1 MKKLLTLPPN
11 LVENFHQLCNL
22 SRDEW
27 FVASDPSGRKVGSGG
42 GTVALVENY
51 VAAGGN
57 FSDRKII
64 IHACGESRR
73 LPAYASVGKVLTP
86 VPVFRWANGQHIDQT
101 LLSLQIPLY
110 EEIMERAPKSL
121 TTLIAS
127 GDVYIHAPG
136 ALDPI
141 PKADIVCYGL
151 WADAAL
157 ASHHGVFVLDRKNT
171 NELEQMLQKPSVEKL
186 AEISQNKYFLMDIG
200 VWLLS
205 DKAMKLLAKRSHST
219 DGNITA
225 YDLYSDF
232 GCALGNN
239 PQLSD
244 PEVNSLSVAVIPMTA
259 AEFYHFGTSRE
270 LISSTLALQSKVSDQ
285 RLIFHNK
292 IKPHP
297 ALFTQNCIMHKR
309 LESDNS
315 EVWVENSFIAADWT
329 LTSRNIVT
337 GIPEGMNGI
346 KLAPGQ
352 CLDVVPIGE
361 TKYAVRPYGFTDL
374 MSGDEQFTPRYPVV
388 DTPQQAALAAR
399 YLLGEESLAEGKQI
413 VENSPLLSAS
423 ELSAQCNLKRLFAQ
437 KAGFLKQNISQLA
450 ANHAMSVFY
459 QLDLDNLASTM
470 KSLGVDAPDPLPSD
484 APIIN
489 RSRCHM
495 LRARIADLN
504 GKNGHTESQKAFEL
518 LRESVLAFVDNSNV
532 HPCMDASP
540 DQIIWA
546 RSPVRIDLAGG
557 WTDTPPYSL
566 TNGANVVNMAVE
578 LNSQPP
584 LQTFIKP
591 CSRPHIV
598 LRSIDMGATETVATY
613 QQLTDF
619 QNVGSP
625 FSIPKAALAL
635 AGFYPTFSPHSY
647 PSLARQLEE
656 FGCGMEITLLSAV
669 PAGSGLG
676 TSSILASTVLAAI
689 SEFCGLAWDKTE
701 ICRRTLALEQLLTTG
716 GGWQDQYGGV
726 LRGVKLLQTQPGFD
740 QTPLSRW
747 LPDSIFT
754 SQDTHACH
762 LLYYT
767 GLTRTAKNILSEI
780 VRGMFLNHADRLRTL
795 EKMKAHALAM
805 ADAIQRSEFQ
815 RFGSLVAETWK
826 QNQLLDSGTNPPA
839 VAEIINKVNKYCLGL
854 KLPGA
859 GGGGFLYM
867 VARDPEAAA
876 KIREILTSTP
886 PNPRARFVDMSLS
899 NTGLQTSRS

>member
-11 LVENFHQLCNL
+11 LVENFHKLCNL

-27 FVASDPSGRKVGSGG
+27 FVASDPDGRKVGSGG
-42 GTVALVENY
+42 GTVALIENY
-51 VAAGGN
+51 IASGGN

-101 LLSLQIPLY
+101 LLSLQMPLY
-110 EEIMERAPKSL
+110 EEIMERAPESL

-136 ALDPI
+136 ALDPV
-141 PKADIVCYGL
+141 PQADIVCYGI
-151 WADAAL
+151 WTDAAL
-157 ASHHGVFVLDRKNT
+157 ASHHGVFVVDRT
-171 NELEQMLQKPSVEKL
+171 DTSRLEKMLQKPSVEQL
-186 AEISQNKYFLMDIG
+186 ASISQSNYFLMDIG
-200 VWLLS
+200 IWLLS
-205 DKAMKLLAKRSHST
+205 DKAMKLLAERSHST
-219 DGNITA
+219 EGEISP

-232 GCALGNN
+232 GCALGEK
-239 PQLSD
+239 PLIAD
-244 PEVNSLSVAVIPMTA
+244 PEVNRLSVAIIPMTG
-259 AEFYHFGTSRE
+259 AEFYHFGSSRE
-270 LISSTLALQSKVSDQ
+270 LISSTLALQSKISDQ

-297 ALFTQNCIMHKR
+297 ALFTQNCIMQTR
-309 LESDNS
+309 LGASNSD
-315 EVWVENSFIAADWT
+315 VWVENSYIGPDWT
-329 LTSRNIVT
+329 LTSQNIVT
-337 GIPEGMNGI
+337 GIPEGMDGI
-346 KLAPGQ
+346 VLKPGQ
-352 CLDVVPIGE
+352 CLDIVPVGE
-361 TKYAVRPYGFTDL
+361 TAYAVRPYGFNDL
-374 MSGDEQFTPRYPVV
+374 MSGDEQFKPRYPVV
-388 DTPQQAALAAR
+388 SNPRLAALAAR
-399 YLLGEESLAEGKQI
+399 YLLGEKSLDEGKEI
-413 VENSPLLSAS
+413 VETSPLLSAS
-423 ELSAQCNLKRLFAQ
+423 QLSAQCNLERLFNQ
-437 KAGFLKQNISQLA
+437 KTSFLKHNITQLA
-450 ANHAMSVFY
+450 ENHAMSVFY
-459 QLDLDNLASTM
+459 QLDLDALATTM
-470 KSLGVDAPDPLPSD
+470 QTLGVDAPEPLP
-484 APIIN
+484 AETPVIN
-489 RSRCHM
+489 RARCHM
-495 LRARIADLN
+495 LRARMETLRGD
-504 GKNGHTESQKAFEL
+504 GSDTESTKAFAL
-518 LRESVLAFVDNSNV
+518 LRESVLSSVDNSSL
-532 HPCMDASP
+532 HPHMNAYT

-566 TNGANVVNMAVE
+566 TNGANVVNIAVE

-591 CSRPHIV
+591 CREPHIV
-598 LRSIDMGATETVATY
+598 LRSIDMGATETVTTF
-613 QQLTDF
+613 QQLTDC

-635 AGFYPTFSPHSY
+635 AGFDPAFSPRTYS
-647 PSLARQLEE
+647 SLKSQLQE

-726 LRGVKLLQTQPGFD
+726 FRGVKLLQTQSGFD
-740 QTPLSRW
+740 QTPLTRW

-754 SQDTHACH
+754 SQDTRPCH

-767 GLTRTAKNILSEI
+767 GITRTAKNILTEI
-780 VRGMFLNHADRLRTL
+780 VRGMFLNRADELRTL
-795 EKMKAHALAM
+795 EKIKTHALTM
-805 ADAIQRSEFQ
+805 ADAIQRGEFE

-839 VAEIINKVNKYCLGL
+839 VAGIINRIDKYCLGL

-859 GGGGFLYM
+859 GGGGFIYM
-867 VARDPEAAA
+867 VARDPEAAV
-876 KIREILTSTP
+876 KIREILTTTP
-886 PNPRARFVDMSLS
+886 PNPRARFVDMKLS
-899 NTGLQTSRS
+899 ADGLQVSRS